1 MRAFNLEKYSQ
12 QNKSLLNT
20 IKMKCN
26 ELGIDKELLE
36 DLEGKDA
43 NVKIVFIGQFSAG
56 KSSIIKMLTGE
67 DVAIGAK
74 ITTQKSTTYTWNGID
89 IIDTPGIHTELRFDH
104 DAITYKQINKA
115 ALLVYVISNEGF
127 SQHIG
132 ENFRKLAIDQKRA
145 DHMVLVVNKM
155 DRAPMGNVPEQQ
167 SIIEQDLQ
175 KVTSPYKPSD
185 LYLSFLDTNSYF
197 ESLTEKDLDL
207 KEELLQASGYE
218 NFIDNLNLFVK
229 EHELIGTLIKPLY
242 HAREFLETS
251 ISANNVMEDK
261 DIADLEKTI
270 RERRKI
276 LMDGKEK
283 CQRAVRDI
291 VRTCREE
298 IKSKGR
304 LGAEEALN
312 ASEQSEAD
320 NKMAE
325 VNNEIENCITKCQ
338 DDVDAKIKESL
349 VALGEEIK
357 DYDNSYFVK
366 SVSVNIRE
374 RVADTPINSRG
385 IIVKAMGMAAQR
397 AKEAENP
404 ALEAVAKPGVA
415 ALAAGKAADAAVAAV
430 FPDLAVGAQ
439 AVGGIGGWVTKLFTP
454 EPTVWEKGAAFLG
467 RNAGKIV
474 GVAALGYALWAE
486 VKNNEEQQK
495 QEQERQKLK
504 SELAKKYS
512 DLSDDFQSKI
522 ITEANKLI
530 DANITPAI
538 NSQNDELEKISQA
551 RIDGERLNKELGKL
565 LKEVNRK
572 IDELK

>member
-1 MRAFNLEKYSQ
+1 MRDFNLEKYSQ
-12 QNKSLLNT
+12 QNKSLLNK

-26 ELGIDKELLE
+26 ELGIDKELLD
-36 DLEGKDA
+36 DLDGKDA
-43 NVKIVFIGQFSAG
+43 NVKIVFVGQFSAG

-242 HAREFLETS
+242 HAREFLKTS

-270 RERRKI
+270 HERIKI
-276 LMDGKEK
+276 LMDGKEN

-291 VRTCREE
+291 VRTCREN
-298 IKSKGR
+298 IKTTGR
-304 LGAEEALN
+304 LGVEEALN
-312 ASEQSEAD
+312 ASEQLEAD
-320 NKMAE
+320 NKME
-325 VNNEIENCITKCQ
+325 EINTKIENLIIQCQ

-349 VALGEEIK
+349 EELGEAVRA
-357 DYDNSYFVK
+357 YDNSNFVK
-366 SVSVNIRE
+366 AVSVNIRE
-374 RVADTPINSRG
+374 RLADTPINSRG
-385 IIVKAMGMAAQR
+385 IILKAMGMAAQR

-415 ALAAGKAADAAVAAV
+415 ALAAGKAADVAVAAA
-430 FPDLAVGAQ
+430 FPELAAGAQ
-439 AVGGIGGWVTKLFTP
+439 AVGGIGGWMSKLLTP
-454 EPTVWEKGAAFLG
+454 EPTIWEKGAAFMG

-474 GVAALGYALWAE
+474 GGAAVVVAVWAE
-486 VKNNEEQQK
+486 YKNNEEQQK
-495 QEQERQKLK
+495 QEQEKQKQK
-504 SELAKKYS
+504 AELADKYS
-512 DLSDDFQSKI
+512 KLSDDFQNKI
-522 ITEANKLI
+522 INEANKLI
-530 DANITPAI
+530 DDKITSAI
-538 NSQNDELEKISQA
+538 ESQNNELKKISQA
-551 RIDGERLNKELGKL
+551 REDGARLNKELGKL
-565 LKEVNRK
+565 LAEVNSK